1 MDENLKK
8 RIIEAQQGNKEV
20 LNELVIENRGIIINI
35 SKRFENRGLEF
46 DDIYQIGAIG
56 FIKAVQKF
64 DFSYN
69 VMLSTFAVSYIIGE
83 IKRFLRD
90 NGPIKISRS
99 IKALAT
105 KIEAEKKINPEITV
119 EELARKLKIDK
130 EEIALAMESSN
141 CIKSLEEKISGDDSD
156 DLSLMDRISNKD
168 GVEDR
173 VVNSLALKQC
183 LDNLTNREKKI
194 IYLRYYKNQTQKKVA
209 DIIGISQVQVSRIE
223 KKILENLGKELKE
236 A

>member
-1 MDENLKK
+1 M
-8 RIIEAQQGNKEV
+8 
-20 LNELVIENRGIIINI
+20 
-35 SKRFENRGLEF
+35 
-46 DDIYQIGAIG
+46 
-56 FIKAVQKF
+56 
-64 DFSYN
+64 
-69 VMLSTFAVSYIIGE
+69 TYIIGE

-156 DLSLMDRISNKD
+156 DLSLID

>member
-20 LNELVIENRGIIINI
+20 LNELVIENRGLIINI

-156 DLSLMDRISNKD
+156 DLSLMDRISNI
-168 GVEDR
+168 EDR

>member
-20 LNELVIENRGIIINI
+20 LNELVIENRGLIINI

-141 CIKSLEEKISGDDSD
+141 RIKSLEEKISGDDSD

>member
-1 MDENLKK
+1 
-8 RIIEAQQGNKEV
+8 
-20 LNELVIENRGIIINI
+20 
-35 SKRFENRGLEF
+35 
-46 DDIYQIGAIG
+46 
-56 FIKAVQKF
+56 
-64 DFSYN
+64 
-69 VMLSTFAVSYIIGE
+69 
-83 IKRFLRD
+83 
-90 NGPIKISRS
+90 
-99 IKALAT
+99 
-105 KIEAEKKINPEITV
+105 
-119 EELARKLKIDK
+119 
-130 EEIALAMESSN
+130 
-141 CIKSLEEKISGDDSD
+141 
-156 DLSLMDRISNKD
+156 MDRISNKD